1 MRRHRNLFQLKEQE
15 KTPENTTN
23 EIEIN
28 NLPDKEFKTLVI
40 RMLTEWGERIDEH
53 SENFNR
59 KLEHM
64 KKNQSEV
71 KNTITKM
78 KKKNILEGINS
89 RLGDTEERISDLEDR
104 MIETPQ
110 SEQWKEKQ
118 IKKWEQFKGPLGQHQ
133 M

>member
-1 MRRHRNLFQLKEQE
+1 MRRKKCVSRKEEVKTLK
-15 KTPENTTN
+15 KKNPN